1 MADTATITVGGGN
14 SASITVQQQA
24 VLSAVIPDVSS
35 SVSVEVFPMRS
46 PSFEVSV
53 PSTSFEVSSRVAV
66 VATVKE
72 QFNTITVAA
81 AVPAVGAT
89 RLRDLEDVKGDPTS
103 GQILVYNLGENNFQF
118 QDQNT
123 GGPGGDDLIDEA
135 ITVTNTDGGFS
146 SLVGGTFE
154 TGTSITTI
162 LKNILDPYKI
172 PEFTLFRIS
181 GDAAGNSFSSSQGS
195 SRSFEVGSTVSPS
208 FFEFDLSDNS
218 NIQGSSV
225 SFQKNSVD
233 YQNVSSSSSGLIG
246 ISPSISDTISTP
258 SSISYRLKA
267 VEAGNPNGVSTT
279 VFSSPITFN
288 WRYKTMLCASS
299 TIPSSND
306 EASDL
311 LGSLMDFS
319 LAADPGSGSISLTC
333 SSSSET
339 ESNHT
344 FLLIPEPFGTLKSV
358 VQNSS
363 FDVTADFVQ
372 ITSGTFTVTTA
383 TGISVAYY
391 IYRTNDPG
399 AFNNGNTLTIS
410 FN

>member
-24 VLSAVIPDVSS
+24 VLSAVIPDASASVSLDVASSVSPSFDISVPAVSFDVSS
-35 SVSVEVFPMRS
+35 STAF
-46 PSFEVSV
+46 
-53 PSTSFEVSSRVAV
+53 

-72 QFNTITVAA
+72 QFNTITVSAA
-81 AVPAVGAT
+81 IPAVGTT
-89 RLRDLEDVKGDPTS
+89 RLRDLEDIKGDPTS

-118 QDQNT
+118 QDQNI
-123 GGPGGDDLIDEA
+123 GGAGGDDLTDAA

-172 PEFTLFRIS
+172 PEFTSFNMT
-181 GDAAGNSFSSSQGS
+181 GDSAGNSFSLSNGSSQS
-195 SRSFEVGSTVSPS
+195 VEVGSTVSPS
-208 FFEFDLSDNS
+208 FFEFVLSDNS

-233 YQNVSSSSSGLIG
+233 YQSVSSSSSGLVG

-267 VEAGNPNGVSTT
+267 VETGNPNGISTT
-279 VFSSPITFN
+279 VLSNSITFN
-288 WRYKTMLCASS
+288 WRYKTLLCASS
-299 TIPSSND
+299 TIPSSNA
-306 EASDL
+306 EASSL
-311 LGSLMDFS
+311 LGGVMDFS

-339 ESNHT
+339 EANHS
-344 FLLIPEPFGTLKSV
+344 FLLIPETFGTLKSV

-372 ITSGTFTVTTA
+372 VTSGTFTVTTA

-399 AFNNGNTLTIS
+399 AFNDGNTLTIS

>member
-24 VLSAVIPDVSS
+24 VLSAVIPDASASVSLDVASS
-35 SVSVEVFPMRS
+35 SS
-46 PSFEVSV
+46 PSFDIAVPAVSFDISS
-53 PSTSFEVSSRVAV
+53 STAF

-72 QFNTITVAA
+72 QFNTITVSSAI
-81 AVPAVGAT
+81 PAVGTT

-123 GGPGGDDLIDEA
+123 GGAGGDDLTDEA

-172 PEFTLFRIS
+172 PEFTSFNMT
-181 GDAAGNSFSSSQGS
+181 GDSAGNSFSLSSGSSQS
-195 SRSFEVGSTVSPS
+195 VEVGSTVSPS
-208 FFEFDLSDNS
+208 FFEFVLSDNS

-233 YQNVSSSSSGLIG
+233 YQSVSSSSSGLIG

-267 VEAGNPNGVSTT
+267 VETGNPNGISTT
-279 VFSSPITFN
+279 VLSNSITFN
-288 WRYKTMLCASS
+288 WRYKTLLCASS
-299 TIPSSND
+299 TIPSSNA
-306 EASDL
+306 EASSL
-311 LGSLMDFS
+311 LGGVMDFS

-339 ESNHT
+339 ETNHS

-372 ITSGTFTVTTA
+372 VTSSTFTVTTA